1 MNQVLLV
8 VDIQNEYFSGNFEL
22 VGSVEAAQ
30 KAALVIQHFR
40 EKGSPVIFIKH
51 DGGSE
56 SSMFKTGSKACDIHE
71 LVAPLKDENIIEKK
85 SPNSFLN
92 TNLKEIID
100 LQDTKQLVIIGMMT
114 HMCIDATTRA
124 ASDFGYDCTVVADA
138 CATKNL
144 TFNGMT
150 INANAV
156 HASFMAALGSA
167 YAKVISTEE
176 YIGEENFNSA
186 TA

>member
-1 MNQVLLV
+1 MNQILLV
-8 VDIQNEYFSGNFEL
+8 VDIQNEYFEGNFQL
-22 VGSVEAAQ
+22 VGSVEAAE

-51 DGGSE
+51 DGGPE
-56 SSMFKTGSKACDIHE
+56 SSMFKSGSKARDIHQ
-71 LVAPLKDENIIEKK
+71 LVAPLADEKVIDKK

-92 TNLKEIID
+92 TDLKESID
-100 LQDTKQLVIIGMMT
+100 ASGKTQVVIIGMMT

-124 ASDFGYDCTVVADA
+124 ASDFGYECTVIADA

-144 TFNGMT
+144 EFNGMT
-150 INANAV
+150 VNANAV
-156 HASFMAALGSA
+156 QASFMTALSSA